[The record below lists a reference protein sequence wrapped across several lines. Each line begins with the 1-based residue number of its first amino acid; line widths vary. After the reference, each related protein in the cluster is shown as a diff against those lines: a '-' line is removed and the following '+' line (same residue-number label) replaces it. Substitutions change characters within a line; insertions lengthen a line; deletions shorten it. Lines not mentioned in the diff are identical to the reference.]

1 MFKKIAIAAALLAA
15 TMTSAA
21 KANSDEWNIATLTC
35 SNKAGIEYLMKDVIS
50 KSAAAKKEGV
60 EFLYIKGKPVE
71 LSRNK
76 NELRCQ
82 INIVTSQK
90 FYDGGGVFRLA
101 NEDGHPIM
109 AFDPN

>member
-1 MFKKIAIAAALLAA
+1 MKHIAIALAA
-15 TMTSAA
+15 TLFAGSVHAE
-21 KANSDEWNIATLTC
+21 EWNIATLNC
-35 SNKAGIEYLMKDVIS
+35 SNKAGIEHLMKDIIG

-60 EFLYIKGKPVE
+60 EFLYIKGKPIE

-90 FYDGGGVFRLA
+90 FYDGGGVFRIA

-109 AFDPN
+109 GFDPN